1 MDSKIE
7 MTVNGKRVTVQ
18 TAPRRSL
25 LEVLR
30 EDLKLTGAKYSCG
43 EGECGAC
50 TVLVDGEPVRSCV
63 TPVSHASQRKVQTI
77 EGLSTGGK
85 LHPVQEAFLA
95 AGAMQCGYCTPGMI
109 LSAVGL
115 LTRNPTPTDA
125 QIIEAMNGH
134 ICRCCGYP
142 EILTAIRRA
151 AAQLKEGP
159 AR

>member
-1 MDSKIE
+1 MDTKIE
-7 MTVNGKRVTVQ
+7 MTVNGKPVTVQ

-50 TVLVDGEPVRSCV
+50 TVLLDGEPVRSCV
-63 TPVSHASQRKVQTI
+63 TPVSHANRRKVQTI
-77 EGLSTGGK
+77 EGLATDGK

-109 LSAVGL
+109 MSAVAL
-115 LTRNPTPTDA
+115 LRRNPAPTDA

-151 AAQLKEGP
+151 AAQLREGP